1 VNLVIVSRLQTYLR
15 SKALYDGREWVR
27 IPPFTLFFNP
37 NVDHAYEGVAIPD
50 EFQPIMGYPAEVV
63 ESLCEAFEAR
73 ARVPFVRFLDA
84 FAPGLPISLHLSG
97 KGFRETSRL
106 PVLACVPERLVH
118 PPDVPGLTYVT
129 VSNVSPLD
137 DVKDSLDVN
146 SRGFDPEPTRAED
159 RTAEKFRGGL
169 VDSFAFIARIEG
181 SPVAA
186 GMFTEIHDGMTELV
200 GITTL
205 EAYRGKGIGAALTAY
220 MTRTAFESGVEIA
233 FLIAATGDA
242 QRVYQRIGY
251 RVVANLLEFEVAPVT
266 D

>member
-15 SKALYDGREWVR
+15 SKAHYDGREAVR

-37 NVDHAYEGVAIPD
+37 HVDHAYEGVAIPD
-50 EFQPIMGYPAEVV
+50 EFQPIMGYPAEAV
-63 ESLCEAFEAR
+63 EGLCTAFDVR
-73 ARVPFVRFLDA
+73 GRVPFVRFLDA

-97 KGFRETSRL
+97 KGFQESSRL
-106 PVLACVPERLVH
+106 PVLACTPESLIH
-118 PPDVPGLTYVT
+118 PPDVPGLDFV
-129 VSNVSPLD
+129 VISNESPLD

-146 SRGFDPEPTRAED
+146 SQGFDPQPNRVDD
-159 RTAEKFRGGL
+159 RTAAKFRGEL
-169 VDSFAFIARIEG
+169 VNNLAFIARLNG
-181 SPVAA
+181 RPVAA
-186 GMFTEIHDGMTELV
+186 GMFTEIRDSMTELV

-205 EAYRGKGIGAALTAY
+205 PQYRGRGIGAALTAY

-233 FLIAATGDA
+233 FLIAATQDA

-251 RVVANLLEFEVAPVT
+251 RVVANLLEFEAVQVT